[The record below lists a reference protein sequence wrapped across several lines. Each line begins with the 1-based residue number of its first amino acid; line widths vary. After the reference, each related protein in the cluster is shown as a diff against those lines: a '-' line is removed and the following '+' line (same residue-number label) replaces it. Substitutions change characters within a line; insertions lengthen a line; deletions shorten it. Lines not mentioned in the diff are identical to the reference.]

1 MSAIKVF
8 GGITLS
14 LFVFVGVV
22 GTIKK
27 SKKAK
32 LTSIEAS
39 VVQDEMVRSAISE
52 VEQVHAL
59 PDFITAPI
67 VEEPVIAQ
75 APDLSLEQ
83 PSVQDI
89 IEVDRIDRLFCKGKQ
104 KLPFVETIGYKSRVN
119 WLQGRPAWIADYA
132 NYYQTS
138 RHFIARSLNGNR
150 DYYTQK
156 VASGDYFNVFS
167 KGADLRFHLVV
178 DLSKLKLW
186 FYAYDKVTNY
196 RFLLKTYKCGCGK
209 LDKESPSG
217 SLTPFGCFTLSDK
230 VAIYRPGVEGF
241 FKDQKVEMMQIFGTR
256 WMPYTAEMDDATAMI
271 KGFGIHG
278 VPWFR
283 DETTGE
289 LIEDRETIGRYD
301 SSGCI
306 RLLKEDVEE
315 IFSIVI
321 TKPTTIEIVKQHQE
335 AKLPGVEWVD
345 PMEGLKEEKTL

>member
-8 GGITLS
+8 GGVTLS
-14 LFVFVGVV
+14 LFLFIGAV

-27 SKKAK
+27 SKLSKKQA
-32 LTSIEAS
+32 
-39 VVQDEMVRSAISE
+39 
-52 VEQVHAL
+52 VEQIAATPIEQQETLQQIQEL
-59 PDFITAPI
+59 PDYITAPI
-67 VEEPVIAQ
+67 VEEPLAPEVIIAQ
-75 APDLSLEQ
+75 EIQEPQAEQ
-83 PSVQDI
+83 TF
-89 IEVDRIDRLFCKGKQ
+89 EVDRMNRMFALGKN
-104 KLPFVETIGYKSRVN
+104 KLPFIETITYKSRVS

-132 NYYQTS
+132 TYYQTS

-156 VASGDYFNVFS
+156 VASGDQFNVFS
-167 KGADLRFHLVV
+167 KSSDVRFYLVV
-178 DLSKLKLW
+178 DLLKLKLW
-186 FYAYDKVTNY
+186 FYAYDKISNY
-196 RFLLKTYKCGCGK
+196 RYLLKTYKCGCGK
-209 LDKESPSG
+209 VDKDTASG
-217 SLTPFGCFTLSDK
+217 YLTPIGSFTLSDK

-256 WMPYTAEMDDATAMI
+256 WMPYTAEQDDVAAMI

-278 VPWFR
+278 VPWFK

-321 TKPTTIEIVKQHQE
+321 TKPTTVEIVKHHHE
-335 AKLPGVEWVD
+335 AKLPGVEWID
-345 PMEGLKEEKTL
+345 SSEAMTE

>member
-14 LFVFVGVV
+14 LFLFVGVV

-27 SKKAK
+27 NKKVKSVTQQVTTAIDTPEQ
-32 LTSIEAS
+32 LTQAPDHY
-39 VVQDEMVRSAISE
+39 QDIA
-52 VEQVHAL
+52 AL
-59 PDFITAPI
+59 PDYITAPI
-67 VEEPVIAQ
+67 VEEPQVVKV
-75 APDLSLEQ
+75 EEK
-83 PSVQDI
+83 I
-89 IEVDRIDRLFCKGKQ
+89 IEAEPLHQDCIELDRVDRLFSRGKN
-104 KLPFVETIGYKSRVN
+104 KFPFVETITYKSRVS

-132 NYYQTS
+132 NYFQTS

-156 VASGDYFNVFS
+156 VASGDQFNVFS
-167 KGADLRFHLVV
+167 KSSDVRFHLVV

-186 FYAYDKVTNY
+186 FYAYDKVSNY

-209 LDKESPSG
+209 LAKDSPSG
-217 SLTPFGCFTLSDK
+217 SLTPFGTFTLSDK

-241 FKDQKVEMMQIFGTR
+241 FKDQKVEMIQIFGTR
-256 WMPYTAEMDDATAMI
+256 WMPYTAEQDDSAAMI

-283 DETTGE
+283 EETTGE

-321 TKPTTIEIVKQHQE
+321 TKPTTVEIVKNHQE
-335 AKLPGVEWVD
+335 AKLPGVEWFD
-345 PMEGLKEEKTL
+345 PIDSQKE